1 MRDKVLEYFGTVI
14 TDSWEEDCD
23 FYIYEASTADGYG
36 ITVATKNPTNIN
48 INEHVFYYEDSD
60 LAETLAN
67 VFKFEK
73 CDKIHIENPEAEW
86 LDGVFEELS
95 DWIDVNEEE

>member
-36 ITVATKNPTNIN
+36 LYIATKNPFNIN
-48 INEHVFYYEDSD
+48 VSEDVYSYDTD
-60 LAETLAN
+60 LSEVLSG
-67 VFKFEK
+67 VFKWEK
-73 CDKIHIENPEAEW
+73 CDKIYIDDLDAYW
-86 LDGVFEELS
+86 LEEVFEELS